1 MKQKKD
7 KAGLCPQGVDLLL
20 PWYVNQTLE
29 KGEKEAI
36 KKHLLSCPMCQ
47 RELEEIKREHELYQ
61 STAEEIPVPQTFP
74 HLIAEIEKRE
84 WGGIWQRIAPFIPRP
99 QPALATA
106 LIIAQFIVIIGLLG
120 LLALNPWGAGE
131 RFYRTLAG
139 PTIIEGKGPRLTIL
153 FQDGVQEKTV
163 REVILAINGIIVGGP
178 TPMGVYTVELKSE
191 MSPEELQ
198 GVVSSLRQKGDVI
211 RFVEVEVEGG

>member
-7 KAGLCPQGVDLLL
+7 KAGFCPQGMDLLL

-29 KGEKEAI
+29 KGEKEAV

-47 RELEEIKREHELYQ
+47 RELEEIKREHGLYQ

-84 WGGIWQRIAPFIPRP
+84 KESIWQRITLPIPRP
-99 QPALATA
+99 QLRPALATA
-106 LIIAQFIVIIGLLG
+106 LIATQFIVIAALVG

-131 RFYRTLAG
+131 RFYRTLSG

-153 FQDGVQEKTV
+153 FQDGVKEKTV
-163 REVILAINGIIVGGP
+163 REVILAINGTIVGGP

-198 GVVSSLRQKGDVI
+198 GVISSLRQRGDVI
-211 RFVEVEVEGG
+211 RFVEVEEM